1 MKVVKPRSRQVA
13 FRVSDEEYESLRESC
28 ISLGAR
34 SISELARSAACG
46 MTTLSGRREADPLA
60 GRVQELDLLIR
71 CLNRKVEQML
81 ELVPGKI
88 GRPALVTYGDCDSP
102 LARKV
107 DQLRDDLTALEGQM
121 SLLFGKEKVTS

>member
-1 MKVVKPRSRQVA
+1 MA

-34 SISELARSAACG
+34 SISDLARSAACG

-60 GRVQELDLLIR
+60 GHVQELDLRIR
-71 CLNRKVEQML
+71 CLNRKLEQLL

-107 DQLRDDLTALEGQM
+107 EQLQLAVAALEGRI
-121 SLLFGKEKVTS
+121 SLLVEQEGDHR